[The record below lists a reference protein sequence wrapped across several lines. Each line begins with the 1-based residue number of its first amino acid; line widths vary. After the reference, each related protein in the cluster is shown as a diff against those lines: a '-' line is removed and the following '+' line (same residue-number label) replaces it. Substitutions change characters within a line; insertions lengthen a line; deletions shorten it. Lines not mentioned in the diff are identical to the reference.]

1 MSDTAEDRR
10 TVLRRARRALE
21 SGAELPPDLPE
32 TIRCSWTRSRLAAA
46 PLDRIAVPYLAVD
59 AAGERLLRAARPV
72 LDRFAQQLAGTH
84 VSLVLADPD
93 GRVVGRWAGDQ
104 SQLRRLARV
113 SIEEGYVL
121 AEELAGTNGVGTA
134 LEVLAPVTIVGAE
147 HYAEPLHRLVCAGVP
162 IRHPLTRR
170 LEGVLDLACPTA
182 DANGLLMPATLD
194 LAVQIERE
202 MSMGAPERERVVFD
216 TFVARS
222 RVTSAALVALSEH
235 YMVTNAAAA
244 DLLEPRD
251 EACLWQQ
258 ALESLT
264 AGRPVTRPL
273 RLSGGTTITA
283 RCTPIMT
290 GAHPVGA
297 LIEVAPAAVSR
308 AAGLSPRRRGQVAR
322 HPRQSRATA
331 QFERELT
338 EAVRSPA
345 RTVLLEGEQGSGR
358 LFAARRIHELR
369 GPGTR
374 LVVHPAGVAQ
384 AQGGEQWLADL
395 ARLLAGDTVTVA
407 VTDLDLLDE
416 RTRRGL
422 ADVLAS
428 EADTPLALM
437 TGQAAAGEPGC
448 WTAAR
453 LLSDATVHVP
463 ALRQRR
469 EDIPELVHSIL
480 RASDVTS
487 RVGHR
492 AMTALTNHAWPG
504 NVSQLKRVLAHAARV
519 SRGADIRL
527 EHLGSDIYLN
537 ARGRRTLTRLETL
550 ERDAIVEAL
559 RECGGN
565 RIQAAAALGM
575 SRSTLYR
582 RLRAFGL
589 EPGRTVL

>member
-1 MSDTAEDRR
+1 M
-10 TVLRRARRALE
+10 VLRRARRALE
-21 SGAELPPDLPE
+21 GGAELPPDLPE

-46 PLDRIAVPYLAVD
+46 PLDRIAVPYAAVE

-93 GRVVGRWAGDQ
+93 GRVVGRWAGDK

-121 AEELAGTNGVGTA
+121 SEELAGTNGVGTA
-134 LEVLAPVTIVGAE
+134 LEVLAPVTIVGEE
-147 HYAEPLHRLVCAGVP
+147 HYAQPLHRLVCAGVP
-162 IRHPLTRR
+162 IYHPLTRR

-202 MSMGAPERERVVFD
+202 MSMGAPERERIVFD

-264 AGRPVTRPL
+264 AGLPVTRPM
-273 RLSGGTTITA
+273 RLSGGSTITA

-290 GAHPVGA
+290 GARPVGA
-297 LIEVAPAAVSR
+297 LIEVAPAASAG
-308 AAGLSPRRRGQVAR
+308 AARPSPRHRSRTTHR
-322 HPRQSRATA
+322 PRQSRATA
-331 QFERELT
+331 QFEQELADT
-338 EAVRSPA
+338 VRSQA

-369 GPGTR
+369 GHGTP
-374 LVVHPAGVAQ
+374 LVVQPAGVAQ

-395 ARLLAGDTVTVA
+395 AGLLADRTVAVA

-416 RTRRGL
+416 RTQRGL
-422 ADVLAS
+422 ADVLATQ
-428 EADTPLALM
+428 AGTPLVLVTA
-437 TGQAAAGEPGC
+437 QPVPGEPGS

-453 LLSDATVHVP
+453 VLSDVTVHVP

-480 RASDVTS
+480 RASGVTS
-487 RVGHR
+487 HVGHR

-504 NVSQLKRVLAHAARV
+504 NISQLKRVLAHAARV
-519 SRGADIRL
+519 CRGADIRP
-527 EHLGSDIYLN
+527 EHLGSDIYTGT
-537 ARGRRTLTRLETL
+537 RGRQTLTRLEAL

-589 EPGRTVL
+589 EPGRTIL